1 MHQKPSEK
9 QNNSN
14 MKALNKLWAE
24 MTAPKQ
30 ELASQEVKL
39 GSIDTI
45 RSLNKRAEQVT
56 DDASSYVGELMDI
69 ADRMERIIDD
79 SKKLIN
85 EGEALAGDLQ
95 RELVAA
101 EKAASDLG
109 IDPDS
114 IKELED
120 GMNIMMDLGYAIN
133 ELSDYHRKYS

>member
-1 MHQKPSEK
+1 
-9 QNNSN
+9 
-14 MKALNKLWAE
+14 MKALTKLWAE
-24 MTAPKQ
+24 LAQPKQ

-45 RSLNKRAEQVT
+45 RTLNKRAEQVT

-69 ADRMERIIDD
+69 ADRMERIIDE

-114 IKELED
+114 IKELDD
-120 GMNIMMDLGYAIN
+120 GMNIMMDLGYAVN

>member
-1 MHQKPSEK
+1 
-9 QNNSN
+9 
-14 MKALNKLWAE
+14 MKALTKLWSELAQ
-24 MTAPKQ
+24 PKQ

-45 RSLNKRAEQVT
+45 RTLNKRAEQVT

-69 ADRMERIIDD
+69 ADRMERIIDE

-85 EGEALAGDLQ
+85 EGEALAADLG

-114 IKELED
+114 IKELDD
-120 GMNIMMDLGYAIN
+120 GMNIMMDLGYAVN